1 MSIFINSI
9 IVDQH
14 SILYYQ
20 TDLIM
25 YRTKIKQSFIIS
37 IFSSLVT
44 LIILWYRSSK
54 IIGCWPTQ
62 HSVSEDIFFNA
73 FVILFLLVFYFV
85 LSFSG
90 LLVGA
95 IIFKKIMKLKI

>member
-44 LIILWYRSSK
+44 LIILWYRSSI